1 MLVGEDEHR
10 RKRKSLLKEVFVEVL
25 RHVKNPSLKVNIE
38 IHSNVFFLWPGS
50 WRYQLKFIDVVAQD
64 VEVDVEEGVDASL
77 VPAGMWASA
86 WQNHLISLAIGQS
99 LEKA

>member
-38 IHSNVFFLWPGS
+38 IHTNVFFLWPGS
-50 WRYQLKFIDVVAQD
+50 
-64 VEVDVEEGVDASL
+64 
-77 VPAGMWASA
+77 
-86 WQNHLISLAIGQS
+86 
-99 LEKA
+99 